1 MSRITL
7 PLTVVTVP
15 CQGTDVDMFGGGKH
29 QRAAARAVCA
39 TCPTVA
45 VNACELI
52 AESLQVLG
60 RDGDIVDGATG
71 TFGGKSWKMGKI
83 ID

>member
-1 MSRITL
+1 MTRITL

-15 CQGTDVDMFGGGKH
+15 CQGTNVDMFGGGKH

-39 TCPTVA
+39 PCPKRARDTCTR
-45 VNACELI
+45 I

-60 RDGDIVDGATG
+60 KQGEIVDGATG
-71 TFGGKSWKMGKI
+71 TFGGKSWKMGVI